1 MQSSFAALLEQTIR
15 KYQNRAIETAQVD
28 PLARCHVAECRA
40 VKIRDIIDALEAH
53 GWVQV
58 AQVGSHR
65 QFKHPSRLG
74 RVTVAGHPS
83 VEMHPKTLRS
93 IERQSGVKLR

>member
-1 MQSSFAALLEQTIR
+1 M
-15 KYQNRAIETAQVD
+15 
-28 PLARCHVAECRA
+28 
-40 VKIRDIIDALEAH
+40 KIRDVINALEAN

-65 QFKHPSRLG
+65 QFKHPSRRG

-83 VEMHPKTLRS
+83 AELHPKTLRS
-93 IERQSGVKLR
+93 IERQSGVKLK